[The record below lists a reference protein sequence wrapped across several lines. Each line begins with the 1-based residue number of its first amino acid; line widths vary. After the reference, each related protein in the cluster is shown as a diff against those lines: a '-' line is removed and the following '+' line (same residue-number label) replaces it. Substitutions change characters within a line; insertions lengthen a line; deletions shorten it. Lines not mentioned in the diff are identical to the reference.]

1 MTLIYAGQEV
11 EATHLPSLFEKDTVM
26 WQTGADI
33 SWLLARLSQIKKA
46 PLFTD
51 SRYEVTAMP
60 HDIMLASHYKD
71 GQQMLGVF
79 SLRGKSSLLQL
90 NAPRWVLSKSDQRPK
105 S

>member
-1 MTLIYAGQEV
+1 MADGGRYFMA
-11 EATHLPSLFEKDTVM
+11 ACPTVS
-26 WQTGADI
+26 D
-33 SWLLARLSQIKKA
+33 KKA

-79 SLRGKSSLLQL
+79 SLRGKSSHTTAQR
-90 NAPRWVLSKSDQRPK
+90 ARWILSKSDQRPK